1 MTVTRAA
8 LAARSSTCACACA
21 LAADGLLQP
30 LGARQQQLLRLVA
43 SLQLRRAAHQLLDR
57 APDDVTDVV
66 RRVDLQQVLKRGK
79 KGDLL
84 RRVAHLQAP

>member
-8 LAARSSTCACACA
+8 LAARSSACACAC
-21 LAADGLLQP
+21 AADGLLQP